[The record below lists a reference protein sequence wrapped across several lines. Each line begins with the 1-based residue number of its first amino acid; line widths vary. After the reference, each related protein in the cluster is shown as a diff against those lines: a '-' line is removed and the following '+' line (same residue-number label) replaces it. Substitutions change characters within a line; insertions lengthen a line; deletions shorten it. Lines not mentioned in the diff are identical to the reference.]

1 MASRSDLTATH
12 ERYATLA
19 VALDILSRRIAEA
32 KVIHAEKGNC
42 DDEGQALDAVI
53 EAALIT
59 TILAAELDAGATEA
73 SGFLFA
79 RVVVAAKVAEVAAE
93 AIHTPMDAPLAR
105 VRCAS
110 DLLDQALEAF
120 AVGERRGR
128 P

>member
-1 MASRSDLTATH
+1 MPPSDLASTH

-19 VALDILSRRIAEA
+19 GALDILSRRIAEA
-32 KVIHAEKGNC
+32 KVVHAEKGNC

-73 SGFLFA
+73 SGRLFA

-93 AIHTPMDAPLAR
+93 AIHTPMDAPLGHVSSA
-105 VRCAS
+105 AM
-110 DLLDQALEAF
+110 LLDRALEGLV
-120 AVGERRGR
+120 VGERRGR